1 MDYVSGLL
9 GLVGRLGFAA
19 GEPCGIGGVFSI
31 RQRTSSSAG
40 IGSGGRF
47 AVMTS
52 SWLWRGSRTE
62 RPSSVTWLR
71 GCDAS

>member
-19 GEPCGIGGVFSI
+19 GEPCGVGGVFSI

-40 IGSGGRF
+40 TDRVGGLL
-47 AVMTS
+47 S
-52 SWLWRGSRTE
+52 
-62 RPSSVTWLR
+62 
-71 GCDAS
+71 